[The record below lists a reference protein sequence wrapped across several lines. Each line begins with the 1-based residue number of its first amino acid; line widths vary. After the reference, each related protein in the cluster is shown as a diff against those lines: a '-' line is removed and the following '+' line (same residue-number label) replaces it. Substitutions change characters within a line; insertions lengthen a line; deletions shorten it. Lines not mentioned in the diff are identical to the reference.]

1 MKTKKNNNNKLWKKW
16 NSKACNCELQKP
28 PWRLRIKEAVQKKQ
42 KKGKR
47 KLQTKW
53 NGKELKIDMVRINT
67 TNNNMFAVIFRILGI
82 EEFER
87 KSLPFWFQKPHSL
100 TCLLITLLPVLFFL
114 CPCFFVINWL
124 LFRFTVYRVNVGI
137 SSFRVWH
144 KQNQTP
150 ILMPSPKLK
159 SLSQTFPFSH
169 LTLPMWTCHICE
181 WVCLSIGSCTARERV
196 VAFCAFFSY
205 HLLWL

>member
-1 MKTKKNNNNKLWKKW
+1 MKTENQRSCQEKN
-16 NSKACNCELQKP
+16 
-28 PWRLRIKEAVQKKQ
+28 

-53 NGKELKIDMVRINT
+53 NGKELKTDMVRINT

-100 TCLLITLLPVLFFL
+100 TCLLMTLLPVLFFL

-144 KQNQTP
+144 KRNQTP
-150 ILMPSPKLK
+150 ILMLSPKLK
-159 SLSQTFPFSH
+159 SLSQTFPFPISRSQCE
-169 LTLPMWTCHICE
+169 LLWVSLSFDWFVYCTRTRCGVLCVFFLPLAMVIKIGW
-181 WVCLSIGSCTARERV
+181 SIG
-196 VAFCAFFSY
+196 
-205 HLLWL
+205 LG

>member
-1 MKTKKNNNNKLWKKW
+1 MKTKKKLIIISCGKNEIQRLVTMSYRNRHEDWESKKLSRK
-16 NSKACNCELQKP
+16 N
-28 PWRLRIKEAVQKKQ
+28 

-114 CPCFFVINWL
+114 CPCSFVINWL

-144 KQNQTP
+144 KP
-150 ILMPSPKLK
+150 IKR
-159 SLSQTFPFSH
+159 QYWCFPRS
-169 LTLPMWTCHICE
+169 
-181 WVCLSIGSCTARERV
+181 
-196 VAFCAFFSY
+196 
-205 HLLWL
+205 